1 VAAGGGIVDAPL
13 LDSGA
18 KRVYVFVGDNG
29 GLPGASAVVQ
39 FNISSGNIV
48 SGDLGTAETLGT
60 SNGTTPLYIGMFD
73 NTYFSSGGVPGPTGN
88 LYTCGNTGGNPTL
101 YQVPISG
108 NVMGTVV
115 AGPVLANAVG
125 AGCSPV
131 SEIFNSPDDWIFVSV
146 PSNSCGA
153 TSGSAGGCL
162 MSFNVASAAPTIG
175 PWLPSTTY
183 AFGDEVVDT
192 NGNIQTCIFANGTS
206 GTSAP
211 PWSTSGFT
219 IDGTHVVWD
228 YVSASNGQT
237 TAAQPTGTS
246 GIVVDNATASA
257 GTSDIYFGTLSGTG
271 TTNSAVKMTQ
281 AGLQ

>member
-1 VAAGGGIVDAPL
+1 
-13 LDSGA
+13 
-18 KRVYVFVGDNG
+18 
-29 GLPGASAVVQ
+29 
-39 FNISSGNIV
+39 
-48 SGDLGTAETLGT
+48 
-60 SNGTTPLYIGMFD
+60 
-73 NTYFSSGGVPGPTGN
+73 
-88 LYTCGNTGGNPTL
+88 
-101 YQVPISG
+101 
-108 NVMGTVV
+108 
-115 AGPVLANAVG
+115 
-125 AGCSPV
+125 
-131 SEIFNSPDDWIFVSV
+131 
-146 PSNSCGA
+146 
-153 TSGSAGGCL
+153 